1 MIRKRVVLLVLLAIA
16 VLVLTSGCFLFQNR
30 PPTAAFVVHYGVDE
44 EDPMVVDLDAT
55 PSTDP
60 DDDPIVDYMWVFGD
74 DSVEIITPLTSTK
87 LVHIAKI
94 TVRYP
99 NEGTYNVQLVVRDD
113 KGASSEPVTGEVILP
128 NIPVAPTE

>member
-1 MIRKRVVLLVLLAIA
+1 
-16 VLVLTSGCFLFQNR
+16 
-30 PPTAAFVVHYGVDE
+30 
-44 EDPMVVDLDAT
+44 MVVDLDAT

-113 KGASSEPVTGEVILP
+113 KGASSEPVTGQVTLP